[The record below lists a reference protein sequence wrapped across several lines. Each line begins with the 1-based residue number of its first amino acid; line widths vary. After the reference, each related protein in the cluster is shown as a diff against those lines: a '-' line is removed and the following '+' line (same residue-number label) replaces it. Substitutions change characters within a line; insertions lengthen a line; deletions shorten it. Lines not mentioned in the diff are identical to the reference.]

1 MDSITLVN
9 VALLLGALLIV
20 VGIASSLVA
29 SRFGVPL
36 LLVFLVIGM
45 LVGEDGPGGVVFNNY
60 QATYL
65 VGSLALAIILF
76 DGGLRTNVT
85 ALRSVILPA
94 GILAT
99 LGVLLTAGLTG
110 LVASYL
116 LDFPLLEGLL
126 IGAIVASTD
135 AAAVFFLMRAGGLQ
149 LRRRV
154 GTTLE
159 VESGTND
166 PVAVF
171 LTIALVE
178 LLLAGS
184 SSPGWQVLG
193 TLMSQGIIGAAA
205 GVSGGLAVAWVL
217 NRITMPGGLHPLF
230 VVASAVLIFGV
241 TAVLNGSGFLAVYLA
256 GLILGNRPVRAFPSI
271 LSFHDAATWLVQ
283 LVMFILLGLLVTPS
297 ILLKYAVPA
306 LVLAVFLIFV
316 GRPLAVWLCLW
327 PFGFTAREKLFVS
340 WVGLRGAVSIFLAAV
355 PMLSGVPNAEVYFNV
370 AFFIVLV
377 SLLVQGWTLTWTA
390 KRLHVALDQPAPEAR
405 RVEID
410 LPGQLELEMV
420 GYPILADSPV
430 RTRKSL
436 PSWVR
441 PVFIVRNN
449 EILAPDQAGRFQA
462 GDYGYFL
469 ANPNRV
475 QRLDRLFAPREVD
488 DPKTAGVFLFK
499 GDVRL
504 ADVALTYGLPVPDD
518 LKALTIAE
526 AFAERFENRLAMGD
540 VLHLGAAALIAIE
553 TDGDLL
559 LTAALEFEDEDDL
572 AAEALPAMGSDG
584 RIRGSG
590 LLRAVDLG
598 SRAP

>member
-29 SRFGVPL
+29 SRFGAPL

>member
-1 MDSITLVN
+1 
-9 VALLLGALLIV
+9 
-20 VGIASSLVA
+20 
-29 SRFGVPL
+29 
-36 LLVFLVIGM
+36 
-45 LVGEDGPGGVVFNNY
+45 
-60 QATYL
+60 
-65 VGSLALAIILF
+65 
-76 DGGLRTNVT
+76 
-85 ALRSVILPA
+85 
-94 GILAT
+94 
-99 LGVLLTAGLTG
+99 
-110 LVASYL
+110 
-116 LDFPLLEGLL
+116 
-126 IGAIVASTD
+126 
-135 AAAVFFLMRAGGLQ
+135 
-149 LRRRV
+149 
-154 GTTLE
+154 
-159 VESGTND
+159 
-166 PVAVF
+166 
-171 LTIALVE
+171 
-178 LLLAGS
+178 
-184 SSPGWQVLG
+184 VLG
-193 TLMSQGIIGAAA
+193 TLASQGVIGAAA

-230 VVASAVLIFGV
+230 VVASAVLIFGT

-297 ILLKYAVPA
+297 ILLRYAVPA

-327 PFGFTAREKLFVS
+327 PFGFTGREKLFIS

-355 PMLSGVPNAEVYFNV
+355 PMLSGVPNAEVYFNI

-430 RTRKSL
+430 RTRRSL

-469 ANPNRV
+469 ASPNRV
-475 QRLDRLFAPREVD
+475 QRLDRLFAPREAD

-499 GDVRL
+499 GEVRL

-526 AFAERFENRLAMGD
+526 AFAERFENRLALGD
-540 VLHLGAAALIAIE
+540 VLHLGATALIAIE

-559 LTAALEFEDEDDL
+559 LHAALEFEDEDNL
-572 AAEALPAMGSDG
+572 AGEEPLARGSDG
-584 RIRGSG
+584 STGGSG
-590 LLRAVDLG
+590 LLRIVDVR
-598 SRAP
+598 SRTP

>member
-29 SRFGVPL
+29 SRFGAPL

-171 LTIALVE
+171 LTVALVE